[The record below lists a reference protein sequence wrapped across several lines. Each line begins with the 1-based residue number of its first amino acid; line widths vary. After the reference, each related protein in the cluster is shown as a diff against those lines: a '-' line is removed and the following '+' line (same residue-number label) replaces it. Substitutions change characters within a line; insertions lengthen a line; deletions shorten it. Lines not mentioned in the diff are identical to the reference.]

1 MGEVSNYAAPGK
13 DIITM
18 SMRFKIDILQ
28 ALKEAGYNTYKIS
41 KDNLLSQS
49 TVQKLRTGEPVSWK
63 NIEKICELL
72 NVQPGDILEF
82 CFEN

>member
-1 MGEVSNYAAPGK
+1 
-13 DIITM
+13 M
-18 SMRFKIDILQ
+18 SMKFKVDILQ
-28 ALKEAGYNTYKIS
+28 ALKEAGFTTYKIL

-72 NVQPGDILEF
+72 NVQPGDILEYIP
-82 CFEN
+82 ESESSAE